1 MKQKC
6 SECTHNEM
14 GICLLTNKEI
24 GISYILSRNNKAPA
38 YCPLKKEK
46 HK

>member
-6 SECTHNEM
+6 SKCKHNDM

-24 GISYILSRNNKAPA
+24 GISYILSRNNKATD

-46 HK
+46 TK